1 MRETT
6 SGSRSV
12 PPGPPDRRPFLS
24 AVIVAGVALAA
35 GCGGSPTRPT
45 PPPTQPAELVLTCPA
60 DETVTSP
67 NGKSFP
73 VTFAPETSGG
83 QAPVTVTCDPASE
96 SAFGIGATTVSC
108 EARDAVGRTASCQFS
123 VRILKP
129 PRIKYTR
136 FVAFGDSITEGETGT
151 SLLFGPRI
159 VDSAHSYPT
168 LLGQMLSARYTAQKI
183 TVINEGRGGEL
194 AVNAP
199 PRLLSVLSADRPQVV
214 ILSEGSN
221 DINGGMSGIQPAAF
235 AMEDMTRA
243 IVQSGAVA
251 IVGTIPPQRPGG
263 HRAWC
268 PECVVPY
275 NQEVVMLTSGKGAQI
290 VDIYKVL
297 NRDPDLYISPDGLH
311 PSQDGYALI
320 AQTYFKAIVKL
331 FETDPGGAIAS
342 AQARHD
348 DHH

>member
-1 MRETT
+1 M
-6 SGSRSV
+6 
-12 PPGPPDRRPFLS
+12 
-24 AVIVAGVALAA
+24 
-35 GCGGSPTRPT
+35 
-45 PPPTQPAELVLTCPA
+45 TCPA

-67 NGKSFP
+67 NGKPFP

-83 QAPVTVTCDPASE
+83 QTPVTVTCDPASE
-96 SAFGIGATTVSC
+96 SAFGIGTTTVSC
-108 EARDAVGRTASCQFS
+108 EARDAAGQTASCQFS
-123 VRILKP
+123 VRVLKP

-183 TVINEGRGGEL
+183 TVVNEGRGGEL
-194 AVNAP
+194 AVNAT

-221 DINGGMSGIQPAAF
+221 DLNGGASHIKPASD
-235 AMEDMTRA
+235 AMEDMARK
-243 IVQSGAVA
+243 IVESGRIA
-251 IVGTIPPQRPGG
+251 IVGTVPPMREGLR
-263 HRAWC
+263 RAGC

-275 NQEVVMLTSGKGAQI
+275 NARVVMLTSRRGAQI
-290 VDIYKVL
+290 VDIYPLINSNITALIGV
-297 NRDPDLYISPDGLH
+297 DGLH
-311 PSQDGYALI
+311 PTAEGYQVI
-320 AQTYFKAIVKL
+320 AQAYFDAIVKL